1 MEPIYIFLILG
12 GALLLITFIYIL
24 LLLIA
29 RFRMEQLTKKSPKI
43 TKLYDEMQHILD
55 VENKL
60 KNNNLF
66 NNFQISISF
75 EVKDKFDI
83 KPIKFYIKNYF
94 ETEGKDKFVILEI
107 LNKKW
112 MQLVILY
119 SQFNRLKDDLLNEPS
134 SFKNKN
140 KAKKEEERIRRT
152 VKKDITQGFYFGI
165 DINVINNQDD
175 STYIQVAGD
184 DYHKIILEILEEQ
197 NKKTNPN
204 SDKTIP
210 IKDLEMEMK

>member
-12 GALLLITFIYIL
+12 GVLLLITFIYIL
-24 LLLIA
+24 LLMIA
-29 RFRMEQLTKKSPKI
+29 RFRMEKLTKNSPKI
-43 TKLYDEMQHILD
+43 TKLYDEMQYILD
-55 VENKL
+55 IEKKL
-60 KNNNLF
+60 KNNDLF
-66 NNFQISISF
+66 NNFQISISL
-75 EVKDKFDI
+75 EAKDKFDI

-94 ETEGKDKFVILEI
+94 ETEFRDKFVVLEI

-119 SQFNRLKDDLLNEPS
+119 SQFNKLKDDLLNEPS
-134 SFKNKN
+134 SFKNK
-140 KAKKEEERIRRT
+140 KQAKKEEERLRRT

-165 DINVINNQDD
+165 DINVVNNQDD

-184 DYHKIILEILEEQ
+184 DYHKIILELLEEHS
-197 NKKTNPN
+197 NKTNSN

-210 IKDLEMEMK
+210 TRDLEMEM

>member
-1 MEPIYIFLILG
+1 MEPIYIFLIIG
-12 GALLLITFIYIL
+12 GVLLLITFIYIL

-29 RFRMEQLTKKSPKI
+29 RFRMEKLTKNSPKI

-55 VENKL
+55 IESKL
-60 KNNNLF
+60 KNNDLF
-66 NNFQISISF
+66 NNFQISISCD
-75 EVKDKFDI
+75 VKDKFDI

-94 ETEGKDKFVILEI
+94 ETEFRDKFVILEI

-119 SQFNRLKDDLLNEPS
+119 SQFNKLKDDLLNEPS
-134 SFKNKN
+134 SFKNK
-140 KAKKEEERIRRT
+140 KQALKEEQRIRIT

-184 DYHKIILEILEEQ
+184 DYHKIILELLEEQ
-197 NKKTNPN
+197 NKKTNSN
-204 SDKTIP
+204 SDKSIP
-210 IKDLEMEMK
+210 TRDLEMEMD